1 MATNYKNLLC
11 HLSISES
18 TPKIIDDTK
27 TLRFVGTA
35 NSENIV
41 DITEMFAVKVMDAID
56 DEIVKKVIEEAKA
69 AGINDVYLMDRNFI
83 RNAIQRAI
91 TIRNEPPSLKMENN
105 YLHAKAYIQNDHIM
119 TLEAKV
125 KIQEDEIKNLKNEL
139 AKARG
144 GCKRL
149 REGNEELQKCV
160 QTIKKCF
167 DEERDARINRDKE
180 YSQLFVDHE
189 KLKNK
194 RETPEYRKCYV
205 EGREALFHGWF
216 AESSQSYS
224 QLIETKTVTYGL
236 VEFEGGNLKKVSPF
250 NIRFADNK
258 CIKMWEG
265 KE

>member
-1 MATNYKNLLC
+1 MATKYENV
-11 HLSISES
+11 HIGVSEP
-18 TPKIIDDTK
+18 TTKILKDPK
-27 TLRFVGTA
+27 TLRFVGCI
-35 NSENIV
+35 NGENILE
-41 DITEMFAVKVMDAID
+41 IQHSFAVKVSDAVD
-56 DEIVKKVIEEAKA
+56 DEIVKAVVEEAKK
-69 AGINDVYLMDRNFI
+69 AGIHDVYLMDRNFI
-83 RNAIQRAI
+83 INALRRAI
-91 TIRNEPPSLKMENN
+91 TRAEEPASYSDENAILRRRIYIVNDLNSTLK
-105 YLHAKAYIQNDHIM
+105 I
-119 TLEAKV
+119 KV
-125 KIQEDEIKNLKNEL
+125 KVQEEEISNLKAEL

-144 GCKRL
+144 GCQRL
-149 REGNEELQKCV
+149 RESKEELQECV
-160 QTIKKCF
+160 QTLKKNF
-167 DEERDARINRDKE
+167 DEERDARIKRDKE